1 MSYLNQKAKGEREEA
16 VQQALQS
23 RDSEAL
29 YHLAGLYK
37 EEGDDEY
44 AETLIMAAKKID
56 ADDAQEDQ
64 VRADKEDRELERAEE
79 HYHPAEGNQY

>member
-29 YHLAGLYK
+29 YKLAELYK
-37 EEGDDEY
+37 EEGEDEY
-44 AETLIMAAKKID
+44 AETLRFAAKKVD
-56 ADDAQEDQ
+56 QEDLDDQ
-64 VRADKEDRELERAEE
+64 ARADQAERELERAEE
-79 HYHPAEGNQY
+79 HYHPAEGNEY